1 MDLNMSNRNKYP
13 KMETRKRFADE
24 WVNANPNKYAWVNKD
39 HIERINDTMTLS
51 NGKKVPCKNVPKHFS
66 ELIKLFV
73 EIGYLIRNAVGV
85 KGSPW
90 KWACEYR
97 VMSDIREFPYQPENK
112 IREVSFK
119 QSRVARR
126 RKAS

>member
-1 MDLNMSNRNKYP
+1 
-13 KMETRKRFADE
+13 METRKRFADE
-24 WVNANPNKYAWVNKD
+24 WVNANPNRYALVNED

-126 RKAS
+126 RKAG